1 MRIRAMRVE
10 VPPDRPRVELPLSA
24 GGTVVLLPL
33 APDDRPYLEEGLAEL
48 SLESRYARFGQGLAG
63 LSEHEM
69 AYLSNV
75 DQRKHVAWGAVL
87 GEEGVGVGRY
97 IVTADGSADVAITV
111 LDQHQGWGIGTALF
125 KALAAVAQADGVPH
139 FQFYVSPDN
148 SRVVEWLVT
157 AGVDVT
163 PAEGLV
169 EGVVP
174 LDSFEIDEADR
185 IVAAMREYRG
195 D

>member
-1 MRIRAMRVE
+1 MRVE
-10 VPPDRPRVELPLSA
+10 VPADRPRVELPLSG

-33 APDDRPYLEEGLAEL
+33 APDDRPYLEEGLSEL
-48 SLESRYARFGQGLAG
+48 SPESRYARFGQGLAG

-75 DQRKHVAWGAVL
+75 DQRKHVAWGAVI
-87 GEEGVGVGRY
+87 GDEGVGVGRY
-97 IVTADGSADVAITV
+97 IVTDDGSADVAVTV
-111 LDQHQGWGIGTALF
+111 LDDHQGWGIGSALF
-125 KALAAVAQADGVPH
+125 RALAAVAQADGVPS
-139 FQFYVSPDN
+139 FQVYVSPDN
-148 SRVVEWLVT
+148 SRVVEWLGA
-157 AGVDVT
+157 AGVTLTHAD
-163 PAEGLV
+163 GLV

-174 LDSFEIDEADR
+174 LDAFEIEDADR